1 MAKASSTGT
10 FPRADQAIL
19 RFSERV
25 DSMRQDIYYCDVAAL
40 STRARKDVIFNVR
53 AAAYVWLA
61 AALESAVKDLLA
73 AVLDH
78 INAANVAVQELR
90 LSLFALVN
98 ASELDS
104 LQQVR
109 GLKMWQHRA
118 SLFGKTQDVSVC
130 NLRLNALPLD
140 GRTIRIEHLET
151 IWHVFGFEGEPLPT
165 PFHKLALRDLSDTRN
180 ELAHGEE
187 DIEPVAGRKST
198 QDLLQLIER
207 VEEIALHLW
216 GAIYEYLKQDAYRRR
231 P

>member
-1 MAKASSTGT
+1 
-10 FPRADQAIL
+10 
-19 RFSERV
+19 
-25 DSMRQDIYYCDVAAL
+25 
-40 STRARKDVIFNVR
+40 
-53 AAAYVWLA
+53 
-61 AALESAVKDLLA
+61 
-73 AVLDH
+73 
-78 INAANVAVQELR
+78 
-90 LSLFALVN
+90 
-98 ASELDS
+98 
-104 LQQVR
+104 
-109 GLKMWQHRA
+109 MWQHRA
-118 SLFGKTQDVSVC
+118 RLFGKTQDVSVC

-151 IWHVFGFEGEPLPT
+151 ILHVFGFEGEPLPT

-216 GAIYEYLKQDAYRRR
+216 EAIYEYLKQDAYRRK